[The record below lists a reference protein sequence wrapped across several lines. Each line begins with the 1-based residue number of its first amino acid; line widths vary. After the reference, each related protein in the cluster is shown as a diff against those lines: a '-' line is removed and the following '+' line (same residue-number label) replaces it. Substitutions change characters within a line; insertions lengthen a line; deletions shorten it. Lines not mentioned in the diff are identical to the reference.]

1 MMRLVTDR
9 PLTVSE
15 MARLGGKA
23 RAQKLTKEER
33 SASARKAVEAR
44 WQKQKQTIKE
54 SLTKVRKTGSEVRD
68 TVKGLPKAA
77 SRKKT

>member
-1 MMRLVTDR
+1 MTGK

-33 SASARKAVEAR
+33 SASARKAVQAR
-44 WQKQKQTIKE
+44 WAKLKE
-54 SLTKVRKTGSEVRD
+54 LADQVDDRTKSLEA
-68 TVKGLPKAA
+68 KAKR
-77 SRKKT
+77 RKKK